1 MKATKKAIRVVAAL
15 ALAVGLASAAS
26 AEVTTRK
33 LDNGF
38 TYITGG
44 DDEPQPGVWD
54 GRYQKVLDKATAEGI
69 PVVVFLA
76 KEGCARCNRL
86 ELELACGNPEDWA
99 THDTWGDWPDY
110 PSWIKKRGYL
120 LLFGMYG
127 KGDGNKVL
135 SLIKS
140 GKALPQVSVWWDKT
154 GDGKTD
160 VNTKNETWTGKG
172 NQYVSV
178 LMAKSDAVVNKNG
191 GYSTVP
197 EYAGGTFDFEE
208 TEYDRLE
215 CEAGTKEVSFTLTR
229 GEKESEYASEALLV
243 AKGPDGDGVDRQ
255 TISWEEGESSKTVTV
270 NISGANFTEDGQQ
283 ATIILTDTNGV
294 ERATNHVTYVVKE
307 NSPENPL
314 WIGER
319 ASPKGGAKLRAAVDI
334 DSAHDLEFGEWTMDL
349 AAAKALAASTEGDAF
364 TLVSIAGSLWCPDCA
379 NTEKNFL
386 DAKDARGNNRFSEWA
401 KENNVALAAIDV
413 RRFDTNSVETTANR
427 GNSTLLSRTA
437 GSNGKS
443 GRGYLTRK
451 GVSDE
456 EAAAILERNRQLV
469 TTMTASG
476 GFHRPEDANAYRT
489 GVPYFVMLRK
499 DGTVAA
505 RFTRYAKSGASASDK
520 WDDVIK
526 RFDEML
532 AIAGPNGSAHADAA
546 EIENNHAAST
556 EQVIVANGG
565 EAKGEISCTDL
576 RDAYILDK
584 FSGNATIALN
594 VIGESDA
601 QVELSLWQVKD
612 GEAAMITGAFSTGK
626 LSAGVTL
633 KHTFADAGT
642 YAVQVAAKNR
652 DPDAELDAEF
662 SHLSETAMNFTAY
675 TLTSRAI
682 YTPGP
687 APGAASAPE
696 GSKKVN
702 IQLEADVLYKLDGLD
717 AESEVNAAALEP
729 VEGAAGFY
737 TAKQSGIL
745 ALDAAT
751 EGGEVAYQKWEPGAV
766 GFEPDAVTQDTE
778 VTVSESTNLLVG
790 VRRVT
795 GVSGEVTVKI
805 ALNKKET
812 DFYYDLFA
820 VGVEDNKTL
829 PRFKV
834 DGELGFTEK
843 EITWAD
849 GQPLEECV
857 DSLLVQAADS
867 EYGLISQYF
876 GPGKVVFD
884 FTIVAQTEAGDMTN
898 VVDNGKFT
906 INFTED
912 QKPEAGTVAILD
924 VVNDDGDGWVSKQ
937 TIYARENGTAT
948 LTLGRLE
955 ASQGR
960 VRAELTPSVKGVV
973 FGGDYDIIGVQWEN
987 HDDADKKVVVT
998 NLPAAGKS
1006 VTLTLKASA
1015 LSPELKVLK
1024 GSNVVTIVSIAADAP
1039 SFTASLFEGT
1049 VYRFAS
1055 VANVCPVVCE
1065 EDDVMSYTKVSG
1077 ALPAGLKASVDPAT
1091 KGLLISGVPTG
1102 NDGVGKEYT
1111 AVFQAVAT
1119 RGRAKVKGLTT
1130 VVSITV
1136 KDPVAKG
1143 TGADGEALNDAF
1155 AKTQKFG
1162 DVMVFKTAEDG
1173 QSAELAGMLT
1183 GLSIPAKG
1191 NASAKFICADGKI
1204 SLSAKSWTDIDD
1216 SGDPETNENYGQL
1229 KVTLSGKGGYS
1240 LDVEANR
1247 DGTVSAVLSAGDEM
1261 YEKLVF
1267 EDSAWSSKNPAKDCV
1282 GYYTVTLPVVENPD
1296 TTPAIVENRKG
1307 VASRAAAYLTFTM
1320 NASQANSGTMKWAGM
1335 LPNGEKVSGSS
1346 VLATLG
1352 DEANVYLP
1360 YWSFKAKDKFAGVAK
1375 ILRGAKDLST
1385 EFDGDDDSCYETVF
1399 APELDFGDGL
1409 IPVRTVWRH
1418 SENSKATT
1426 DGDYEVA
1433 YDVYGGIYDSSL
1445 GLDCCCL
1452 DGRGTDEMTFAIEMP
1467 AAPSDVYGEFDAVAP
1482 LRVKVGEKSISLI
1495 NGGGEQKATLK
1506 FDAKTGVVSGK
1517 FNLSYTDGAGKAK
1530 TVSASYNGVVQLG
1543 FGDSCGCATNP
1554 QPFVNGFWVFGD
1566 KLSYPNAAGRNATIN
1581 VKRGA
1586 SAIIDVLL
1594 Y

>member
-1 MKATKKAIRVVAAL
+1 MKIAKNAIRVVAAL
-15 ALAVGLASAAS
+15 SLAVGLASAAS
-26 AEVTTRK
+26 AEVTTKK

-54 GRYQKVLDKATAEGI
+54 GRYQKVLAKATAEGI

-86 ELELACGNPEDWA
+86 ESELACDNPEDWA
-99 THDTWGDWPDY
+99 THDTWGEWPDY

-127 KGDGNKVL
+127 RGDGNKVL
-135 SLIKS
+135 NLIQKGNS
-140 GKALPQVSVWWDKT
+140 LPQVSVWWDKT
-154 GDGKTD
+154 GNGKTD
-160 VNTKNETWTGKG
+160 VDSKKETWTGKG

-178 LMAKSDAVVNKNG
+178 LMAKSDALVNKNG

-208 TEYDRLE
+208 TEFDRME
-215 CEAGTKEVSFTLTR
+215 CEAGMKEVSFTLTR
-229 GEKESEYASEALLV
+229 GEKESEFASEALLV

-255 TISWEEGESSKTVTV
+255 TISWAAGESSKTVAV
-270 NISGANFTEDGQQ
+270 DISGAKFGKDGDQV
-283 ATIILTDTNGV
+283 TIVLSDTNGV

-307 NSPENPL
+307 NTPENPL

-319 ASPKGGAKLRAAVDI
+319 ASPKSGAKLLASAAPNL
-334 DSAHDLEFGEWTMDL
+334 AFGEWTMDF
-349 AAAKALAASTEGDAF
+349 AAAKALAASTAGDAF

-386 DAKDARGNNRFSEWA
+386 DVKDAKGDNRFSKWA
-401 KENNVALAAIDV
+401 KDNKVALVAIDV
-413 RRFDTNSVETTANR
+413 RRFDNDTVDPDEKR
-427 GNSTLLSRTA
+427 FGNSTLLSRTA
-437 GSNGKS
+437 GANGKS

-456 EAAAILERNRQLV
+456 EALATLERNRLLV
-469 TTMTASG
+469 TTGTSEG

-499 DGTVAA
+499 DGSVAA
-505 RFTRYAKSGASASDK
+505 RFTRYAKAGATESDN

-526 RFDEML
+526 RFNEML
-532 AIAGPNGSAHADAA
+532 AIAGKGTAHADAY

-556 EQVIVANGG
+556 RQSIIANGG

-576 RDAYILDK
+576 RDAYLLDK
-584 FSGNATIALN
+584 FEGNATIALK
-594 VIGESDA
+594 VTGESDA
-601 QVELSLWQVKD
+601 QVELSLWQVKG

-626 LSAGVTL
+626 LSDGVTL
-633 KHTFADAGT
+633 TNSFAEAGT
-642 YAVQVAAKNR
+642 YAVQVAAAKR
-652 DPDAELDAEF
+652 DPADELDAEF
-662 SHLSETAMNFTAY
+662 SHLNETAMNFTAY
-675 TLTSRAI
+675 TLTSIAT

-687 APGAASAPE
+687 APATASAPA
-696 GSKKVN
+696 GSKAVN
-702 IQLEADVLYKLDGLD
+702 IQLETGVLYKIVGLD
-717 AESEVNAAALEP
+717 AESDANAAALTP
-729 VEGAAGFY
+729 VDGVAGFY
-737 TAKQSGIL
+737 TANQSGML

-751 EGGEVAYQKWEPGAV
+751 KGGEVAYQKWEPGAV
-766 GFEPDAVTQDTE
+766 GFEPDAATQNTE

-790 VRRVT
+790 VRRVI
-795 GVSGEVTVKI
+795 GASGEVTVKI
-805 ALNKKET
+805 ALNKEET
-812 DFYYDLFA
+812 DFYYDIFDFDA
-820 VGVEDNKTL
+820 EDNKTL

-834 DGELGFTEK
+834 DGELDFTEK

-857 DSLLVQAADS
+857 DALLVQAADS

-884 FTIVAQTEAGDMTN
+884 FTIVAQTEAGGMTN

-912 QKPEAGTVAILD
+912 QKPDAGTVAILD
-924 VVNDDGDGWVSKQ
+924 AVNDAGEGWVSKQ
-937 TIYARENGTAT
+937 TIYARENGSAT
-948 LTLGRLE
+948 LTLGRLV
-955 ASQGR
+955 ASQGP
-960 VRAELTPSVKGVV
+960 VYAELTPSDKNVV
-973 FGGDYDIIGVQWEN
+973 FGGDYDIIGVPWEN
-987 HDDADKKVVVT
+987 HDGDDKTVVVT

-1006 VTLTLKASA
+1006 VKLTLKAHA

-1024 GSNVVTIVSIAADAP
+1024 GSNVVTIVSVAADAP
-1039 SFTASLFEGT
+1039 SFTTSLFEGT
-1049 VYRFAS
+1049 VYRFSA
-1055 VANVCPVVCE
+1055 VANVCPVVCG

-1077 ALPAGLKASVDPAT
+1077 SLPAGLKASVDPAT

-1119 RGRAKVKGLTT
+1119 RGRTKVKGLTT
-1130 VVSITV
+1130 TVCITV
-1136 KDPVAKG
+1136 KDPAVKG
-1143 TGADGEALNDAF
+1143 TGTDGDPLNDAF
-1155 AKTQKFG
+1155 AKTKKFG

-1173 QSAELAGMLT
+1173 KSAELAGMLT

-1191 NASAKFICADGKI
+1191 NASAKFVCADGKI
-1204 SLSAKSWTDIDD
+1204 SLSAKNWTDVND
-1216 SGDPETNENYGQL
+1216 SGDPDTNDDYGQL
-1229 KVTLSGKGGYS
+1229 KVTLTGKGGYS

-1247 DGTVSAVLSAGDEM
+1247 DGTVSAVLSDGDEM

-1267 EDSAWSSKNPAKDCV
+1267 EDSEWSSQKPAKDCV
-1282 GYYTVTLPVVENPD
+1282 GYYTVTLPVVEKPD
-1296 TTPAIVENRKG
+1296 TTPAIVEKREG

-1320 NASQANSGTMKWAGM
+1320 NASQASSGTMKWAGM

-1360 YWSFKAKDKFAGVAK
+1360 YWSFKAKDNFSGVAK
-1375 ILRGAKDLST
+1375 IMRGAKDLST

-1418 SENSKATT
+1418 SENSKETK

-1433 YDVYGGIYDSSL
+1433 YDVYGGIYDASL
-1445 GLDCCCL
+1445 GLDCCCI
-1452 DGRGTDEMTFAIEMP
+1452 DGRGTDEMTLVVEMP
-1467 AAPSDVYGEFDAVAP
+1467 AVPSDAYGVFDAVAP
-1482 LRVKVGEKSISLI
+1482 LRVKVGEKSISLL
-1495 NGGGEQKATLK
+1495 NGGGTQKATLK
-1506 FDAKTGVVSGK
+1506 FDAKTGVVSGG
-1517 FNLSYTDGAGKAK
+1517 FNLSYKDESGRDK
-1530 TVSASYNGVVQLG
+1530 TVKATYNGVVQLG

-1566 KLSYPNAAGRNATIN
+1566 KLSYINAASRKKTIS

-1586 SAIIDVLL
+1586 PAVIDVLL